1 MKVKAGNIKV
11 GDSVFFNQRTEVT
24 GVVTITEV
32 IDEGNI
38 VCLRFGKFTPREIRL
53 NKKNYVDKCDDFR
66 KFQRKTTKKKGKIL
80 KILKEKK

>member
-1 MKVKAGNIKV
+1 MQVKAGNIKA

-24 GVVTITEV
+24 GVVKITEV

-38 VCLRFGKFTPREIRL
+38 VCLKFGGYHGFTGEIRL

-66 KFQRKTTKKKGKIL
+66 KFQRKTSKQKGKIL
-80 KILKEKK
+80 KLRK